1 MRILST
7 LAMFI
12 LLTSCSQ
19 SQAMNKPDMNKNDPA
34 LLCSSKPNCVSTQ
47 ELRTDY
53 QILPFH
59 LISADVS
66 IDEIEKVAL
75 TLTRTE
81 TVRKTDTTLHL
92 ESTSLIFRFVDDVHL
107 VKQGDELQ
115 VRSKSRTGYSDF
127 GVNKN
132 RTAELR
138 QKLIDAHL
146 LKPSN

>member
-19 SQAMNKPDMNKNDPA
+19 SQSMNKPKLNKNDPA

-53 QILPFH
+53 QIPPFH
-59 LISADVS
+59 LISEDIS
-66 IDEIEKVAL
+66 IDDIEKIAL
-75 TLTRTE
+75 TLTRTK
-81 TVRKTDTTLHL
+81 TVKKTETTLHL

-107 VKQGDELQ
+107 AKQGDELQ

-132 RTAELR
+132 RTEELR
-138 QKLIDAHL
+138 QKLTEAHL
-146 LKPSN
+146 LKP